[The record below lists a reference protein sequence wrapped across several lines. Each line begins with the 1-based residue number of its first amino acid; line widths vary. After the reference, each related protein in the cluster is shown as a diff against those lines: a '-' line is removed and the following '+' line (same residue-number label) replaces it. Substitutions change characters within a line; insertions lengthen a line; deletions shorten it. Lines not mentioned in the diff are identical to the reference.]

1 MLVDPLGHRFVQG
14 PDMAPM
20 SDGHLVSNIVEV
32 GVPCEVY
39 FHSIGNVR
47 ASDFVTVE
55 YYNANASKN
64 DAFDFLRLLPKR
76 ELIFIKD
83 YEVRSEIKFQLL
95 ALFLDIGILFSIA
108 WTNNATY
115 GVLRITSHHNGHVVP
130 VGNNVVISGKSSSNS
145 TNYCTV
151 SVAVNGIKPYQHA
164 ITSGDNGINDY
175 SNWTFTTTA
184 KYTLTKQGINKISAK
199 YSRPQNMNL
208 TKTNSVNVIGVL
220 ASAAGKHQALADTT
234 ATDNGFALLLPGH

>member
-1 MLVDPLGHRFVQG
+1 
-14 PDMAPM
+14 M
-20 SDGHLVSNIVEV
+20 SRLLISILSNITMLMHHRIM
-32 GVPCEVY
+32 PLTSC
-39 FHSIGNVR
+39 
-47 ASDFVTVE
+47 
-55 YYNANASKN
+55 
-64 DAFDFLRLLPKR
+64 AFSPKP

-184 KYTLTKQGINKISAK
+184 KYTLTKQDKCKILSSTE
-199 YSRPQNMNL
+199 YEFDENE
-208 TKTNSVNVIGVL
+208 
-220 ASAAGKHQALADTT
+220 
-234 ATDNGFALLLPGH
+234 